1 MSGERVR
8 RAERIVDLRKR
19 DVELAQAVCA
29 KATMAA
35 QEAEQA
41 ARDAEQA
48 WMSAGETTSDG
59 SCASST
65 DLAES
70 SAWLRTLKLRADRAA
85 ARSREARKEVEQAHA
100 SLVAAR
106 SELRRIELWR
116 DGLASAER
124 AVTDRKERIASDE
137 VAARTARRER

>member
-19 DVELAQAVCA
+19 AVELAQSVCA

-35 QEAEQA
+35 QEAEQC
-41 ARDAEQA
+41 AREAELA
-48 WMSAGETTSDG
+48 WSSAGESPDG
-59 SCASST
+59 RCASST

-70 SAWLRTLKLRADRAA
+70 SAWLRTLRLRADRAA
-85 ARSREARKEVEQAHA
+85 ARSREARKEVEVAHA

-124 AVTDRKERIASDE
+124 AVADRKERIASDE